1 MVKQA
6 LKKKLIPMQ
15 DRVIAQKLE
24 QKETINGI
32 ILPESAK
39 EKQEIAKVVA
49 VGPGKKNSDG
59 KKIEI
64 GVKVGDV
71 ILAEKY
77 AGQEITLDGEDY
89 FIVKADDIIAI
100 VEE

>member
-1 MVKQA
+1 M
-6 LKKKLIPMQ
+6 LK
-15 DRVIAQKLE
+15 KLE
-24 QKETINGI
+24 QKEQINGI
-32 ILPESAK
+32 LLPESAK
-39 EKQEIAKVVA
+39 EKQEMAKVIA
-49 VGPGKKNSDG
+49 VGPGKKTNDG
-59 KKIEI
+59 KVIEL

-77 AGQEITLDGEDY
+77 AGQELSLEGEEY